1 MQEMVKIFQY
11 KIGDEEINS
20 VDARELHKILESKQ
34 KFADWIQNRLKATM
48 ADENIDYIVAE
59 VPADGVFH
67 RFMKKPLGHAGM
79 VAGEVFAKTGENLL
93 DYPEMPTNGVFD
105 KVVKNSTEREEVFN
119 NSIKN
124 PLGGRPAKE
133 YIITLDLAK
142 EFSMLE
148 KNAKGKEIRQYF
160 IQFERAA
167 RREFENFCKEIKR
180 LTTEIS
186 NLREKIQILED
197 LVASSDRLISM
208 YKKQL
213 EAKTIDE
220 DIRRLV
226 RRKEQLKQEGYL

>member
-20 VDARELHKILESKQ
+20 VNARELHKILKSKQ
-34 KFADWIQNRLKATM
+34 KFANWIQNRLKATM

-67 RFMKKPLGHAGM
+67 GVMKNPLDHAGM
-79 VAGEVFAKTGENLL
+79 VAGEVL
-93 DYPEMPTNGVFD
+93 
-105 KVVKNSTEREEVFN
+105 N

-220 DIRRLV
+220 DIRGLV

>member
-20 VDARELHKILESKQ
+20 VNARELHKILESKQ
-34 KFADWIQNRLKATM
+34 QFTDWIKRRLKDTQAL
-48 ADENIDYIVAE
+48 ENIDYTSFHKNERRE
-59 VPADGVFH
+59 VGATTLV
-67 RFMKKPLGHAGM
+67 
-79 VAGEVFAKTGENLL
+79 
-93 DYPEMPTNGVFD
+93 
-105 KVVKNSTEREEVFN
+105 
-119 NSIKN
+119 
-124 PLGGRPAKE
+124 E

-167 RREFENFCKEIKR
+167 RREIENFCKEIKR

>member
-20 VDARELHKILESKQ
+20 VNARELHKILESKQ
-34 KFADWIQNRLKATM
+34 QFTDWIKRRLKDTQAL
-48 ADENIDYIVAE
+48 EN
-59 VPADGVFH
+59 
-67 RFMKKPLGHAGM
+67 
-79 VAGEVFAKTGENLL
+79 
-93 DYPEMPTNGVFD
+93 
-105 KVVKNSTEREEVFN
+105 
-119 NSIKN
+119 
-124 PLGGRPAKE
+124 
-133 YIITLDLAK
+133 
-142 EFSMLE
+142 
-148 KNAKGKEIRQYF
+148 
-160 IQFERAA
+160 
-167 RREFENFCKEIKR
+167 FENFCKEIKR

>member
-34 KFADWIQNRLKATM
+34 QFANWIQNRLKATM

-67 RFMKKPLGHAGM
+67 GVMKNPLDHAGM
-79 VAGEVFAKTGENLL
+79 VAGEVF
-93 DYPEMPTNGVFD
+93 
-105 KVVKNSTEREEVFN
+105 N

-124 PLGGRPAKE
+124 TLGGRPAKE

-197 LVASSDRLISM
+197 LVASSDRLISI

-220 DIRRLV
+220 NIQRLIK
-226 RRKEQLKQEGYL
+226 RKEQLKQEGYL

>member
-20 VDARELHKILESKQ
+20 VNARELHKILKSKQ
-34 KFADWIQNRLKATM
+34 EFANWIQNRLKVTM
-48 ADENIDYIVAE
+48 ADENIDYII
-59 VPADGVFH
+59 
-67 RFMKKPLGHAGM
+67 M
-79 VAGEVFAKTGENLL
+79 
-93 DYPEMPTNGVFD
+93 EMPTNGVFD
-105 KVVKNSTEREEVFN
+105 KVAKNSTEREEVFN

-197 LVASSDRLISM
+197 LVASSDRLISI

>member
-1 MQEMVKIFQY
+1 MQEIVKIFQY

-20 VDARELHKILESKQ
+20 VNARELHKILKSKQ
-34 KFADWIQNRLKATM
+34 EFANWIQNRLKVTM
-48 ADENIDYIVAE
+48 ADENIDYII
-59 VPADGVFH
+59 
-67 RFMKKPLGHAGM
+67 M
-79 VAGEVFAKTGENLL
+79 
-93 DYPEMPTNGVFD
+93 EMPTNSVFD
-105 KVVKNSTEREEVFN
+105 KVVKNSTEIEEAFH

-124 PLGGRPAKE
+124 PLGGRPTKE

-197 LVASSDRLISM
+197 LVASSDRLISI

-220 DIRRLV
+220 NIQRLIK
-226 RRKEQLKQEGYL
+226 RKEQLKQEGYL

>member
-67 RFMKKPLGHAGM
+67 RFMKNPLDHAGM
-79 VAGEVFAKTGENLL
+79 VAGEVFAKTGE
-93 DYPEMPTNGVFD
+93 
-105 KVVKNSTEREEVFN
+105 
-119 NSIKN
+119 N

>member
-1 MQEMVKIFQY
+1 
-11 KIGDEEINS
+11 
-20 VDARELHKILESKQ
+20 
-34 KFADWIQNRLKATM
+34 M
-48 ADENIDYIVAE
+48 ADENIDYII
-59 VPADGVFH
+59 
-67 RFMKKPLGHAGM
+67 M
-79 VAGEVFAKTGENLL
+79 
-93 DYPEMPTNGVFD
+93 EMPTNGVFD
-105 KVVKNSTEREEVFN
+105 KVVKNSTEIEEVFN

>member
-20 VDARELHKILESKQ
+20 VNARELHKILKSKQ
-34 KFADWIQNRLKATM
+34 QFANWIQNRLKDTM
-48 ADENIDYIVAE
+48 ADENIDYII
-59 VPADGVFH
+59 
-67 RFMKKPLGHAGM
+67 M
-79 VAGEVFAKTGENLL
+79 
-93 DYPEMPTNGVFD
+93 EMPTNGVFD

-148 KNAKGKEIRQYF
+148 KNAKG
-160 IQFERAA
+160 
-167 RREFENFCKEIKR
+167 KEIKR

>member
-20 VDARELHKILESKQ
+20 VNARELHKILKSKQ
-34 KFADWIQNRLKATM
+34 EFANWIQNRLKVTM
-48 ADENIDYIVAE
+48 ADENIDYII
-59 VPADGVFH
+59 
-67 RFMKKPLGHAGM
+67 M
-79 VAGEVFAKTGENLL
+79 
-93 DYPEMPTNGVFD
+93 EMPTNGVFD
-105 KVVKNSTEREEVFN
+105 KVAKNSTEREEVFN

>member
-20 VDARELHKILESKQ
+20 VNARELHKILKSKQ
-34 KFADWIQNRLKATM
+34 QFANWIQNRLKDTM
-48 ADENIDYIVAE
+48 ADENIDYII
-59 VPADGVFH
+59 
-67 RFMKKPLGHAGM
+67 M
-79 VAGEVFAKTGENLL
+79 
-93 DYPEMPTNGVFD
+93 EMPTNGVFD
-105 KVVKNSTEREEVFN
+105 KVVKNSTEIEEVFN

-197 LVASSDRLISM
+197 LVASSDRLISI

-226 RRKEQLKQEGYL
+226 RRKEQLKQAGYL

>member
-67 RFMKKPLGHAGM
+67 GVMKNPLDHAGM
-79 VAGEVFAKTGENLL
+79 VAG
-93 DYPEMPTNGVFD
+93 
-105 KVVKNSTEREEVFN
+105 EVFN

>member
-20 VDARELHKILESKQ
+20 VNARELHKILKSKQ
-34 KFADWIQNRLKATM
+34 QFANWIQNRLKDTM
-48 ADENIDYIVAE
+48 ADENIDYII
-59 VPADGVFH
+59 
-67 RFMKKPLGHAGM
+67 M
-79 VAGEVFAKTGENLL
+79 
-93 DYPEMPTNGVFD
+93 EMPTNGVFD

-160 IQFERAA
+160 IQF
-167 RREFENFCKEIKR
+167 
-180 LTTEIS
+180 
-186 NLREKIQILED
+186 LED

>member
-20 VDARELHKILESKQ
+20 VNARELHKILKSKQ
-34 KFADWIQNRLKATM
+34 EFANWIQNRLKVTM
-48 ADENIDYIVAE
+48 ADENIDYII
-59 VPADGVFH
+59 
-67 RFMKKPLGHAGM
+67 M
-79 VAGEVFAKTGENLL
+79 
-93 DYPEMPTNGVFD
+93 EMPTNGVFD
-105 KVVKNSTEREEVFN
+105 KVVKNSMEREEVFN

>member
-1 MQEMVKIFQY
+1 MQEIVKIFQY

-20 VDARELHKILESKQ
+20 VNARELHKILKSKQ
-34 KFADWIQNRLKATM
+34 EFANWIQNRLKVTM
-48 ADENIDYIVAE
+48 ADENIDYII
-59 VPADGVFH
+59 
-67 RFMKKPLGHAGM
+67 M
-79 VAGEVFAKTGENLL
+79 
-93 DYPEMPTNGVFD
+93 EMPTNGVFD
-105 KVVKNSTEREEVFN
+105 KVVKNSTEIEEAFH

-124 PLGGRPAKE
+124 PLGGRPTKE

-197 LVASSDRLISM
+197 LVASSDRLISI

-226 RRKEQLKQEGYL
+226 RRKEKLKQEGYL